1 MVGFLSRNIVN
12 LPLAEDTP
20 QTNSDTS
27 KAGEKG
33 QIVSRLVT
41 GQAIGALAVAF
52 VADDGVTVI
61 DGTI

>member
-1 MVGFLSRNIVN
+1 MVGLLSTCTVN

-41 GQAIGALAVAF
+41 GQAIGALAVAS
-52 VADDGVTVI
+52 VANDGVAVI